1 LSSHQPEDLRVT
13 ELSFSQDP
21 HPPHREDPL
30 AGLPECVIIATEQ
43 LLCEL
48 LEAADAEVDLDN
60 WDVQAAELDVAV
72 KGARAGWLVT
82 VTDLSTRS
90 ILGSTTVF
98 EPTSAAAIA
107 A

>member
-1 LSSHQPEDLRVT
+1 MTQLSS
-13 ELSFSQDP
+13 SQEP

-30 AGLPECVIIATEQ
+30 AGLPECVIVATEH
-43 LLCEL
+43 LLREL

-72 KGARAGWLVT
+72 KGARAAWLVT
-82 VTDLSTRS
+82 VTDLSSRS

-98 EPTSAAAIA
+98 EPASAAAIA